1 MSVAEIEAAI
11 TKLPPQDVEKLAVWL
26 ADYRNREWD
35 EQIGQDLDEGRLD
48 AFLDAAEAEYQAGQ
62 VRPL

>member
-11 TKLPPQDVEKLAVWL
+11 TELSPEDVEKLAVWL
-26 ADYRNREWD
+26 AEYRNREWD
-35 EQIGQDLDEGRLD
+35 EQIERDLDSGRLD
-48 AFLDAAEAEYQAGQ
+48 DFLAAAEREYRTGE